1 LAERHPQQIDPQP
14 KRKLPF
20 VSNIMS
26 DNEATI
32 SGKGKKV
39 MSEADVS
46 FFGTC
51 LEHTTAGPVI
61 VSWLLSFCDYQI
73 Q

>member
-1 LAERHPQQIDPQP
+1 
-14 KRKLPF
+14 
-20 VSNIMS
+20 MS
-26 DNEATI
+26 DNEATGA
-32 SGKGKKV
+32 GKGKKV